1 MNIILYGVITAIVC
15 REHAFCEKSNDE
27 LQIDSQGNLI
37 EEDSK
42 SIIVSFKENKKAL
55 LVWFLG
61 WLPRDQLKKFKEVD
75 EGEEQE

>member
-1 MNIILYGVITAIVC
+1 MKCRLPIFPTHCSKRSLYTPMNTGTM
-15 REHAFCEKSNDE
+15 
-27 LQIDSQGNLI
+27 
-37 EEDSK
+37 
-42 SIIVSFKENKKAL
+42 NKKAL